1 MTGNMTVTRN
11 FRGWIFRVALGWL
24 LLVCAQARAQ
34 TAPEIVARTD
44 EARNPQQPFHTTV
57 TLVEYVSGR
66 ERDQD
71 TLTVFAKMD
80 PRTHQ
85 FRNLVQYAAPP
96 RDAGKRVLL
105 GGGALWFYD
114 PASKASVRIS
124 PAQQLVGQA
133 AIGDILTVNLSADY
147 SPTLLGTE
155 TISDATHTQ
164 RKCWHLQLKA
174 ADDLATYSR
183 VEYWVEQG
191 TYQPIKGSFYSDSG
205 RLLKVAYY
213 RNFSNVLGSIRP
225 TQTVIIDAVDKSLA
239 TVATSADYGYQDI
252 PDTWFERDY
261 LPHLETR

>member
-1 MTGNMTVTRN
+1 MIISIRS
-11 FRGWIFRVALGWL
+11 RLLWVAFGWL
-24 LLVCAQARAQ
+24 LLAGIPAWAQ
-34 TAPEIVARTD
+34 TASEIIARTD

-80 PRTHQ
+80 PHTHQ
-85 FRNLVQYAAPP
+85 FRNLVQYASPP

-133 AIGDILTVNLSADY
+133 AIGDVLTVNLSADY
-147 SPTLLGTE
+147 VATLLGTE
-155 TISDATHTQ
+155 TITDAARTQ
-164 RKCWHLQLKA
+164 RKCWHVQLKA

-191 TYQPIKGSFYSDSG
+191 TYLPIKGAFYSDSG

-213 RNFSNVLGSIRP
+213 RNFSKVLGSTRP

-239 TVATSADYGYQDI
+239 TVATSTDYGYQDI
-252 PDTWFERDY
+252 PDTWFQRDY

>member
-1 MTGNMTVTRN
+1 MVTTLRN
-11 FRGWIFRVALGWL
+11 RVLWMVLGWAL
-24 LLVCAQARAQ
+24 LAGVQARAD
-34 TAPEIVARTD
+34 TAQEIIARTD
-44 EARNPQQPFHTTV
+44 QVRNPQQPFHTTV

-80 PRTHQ
+80 PSTHQ

-133 AIGDILTVNLSADY
+133 AIGDVLTVNLAADY
-147 SPTLLGTE
+147 SSTLVGTE
-155 TISDATHTQ
+155 AIEDATRTQ
-164 RKCWHLQLKA
+164 RKCWHVQLKA

-191 TYQPIKGSFYSDSG
+191 TYLPIKGEFYSDSG

-213 RNFSNVLGSIRP
+213 RNFSEVLGSTRP

-239 TVATSADYGYQDI
+239 TVATSTDYGYQDI
-252 PDTWFERDY
+252 PDTWFQRDY

>member
-1 MTGNMTVTRN
+1 MAMTMTLPKWL
-11 FRGWIFRVALGWL
+11 FWMALGGL
-24 LLVCAQARAQ
+24 LLPCAQAGAD
-34 TAPEIVARTD
+34 TVPEIIARTD
-44 EARNPQQPFHTTV
+44 QIRNPQQPFHTTV

-66 ERDQD
+66 ERDED
-71 TLTVFAKMD
+71 TLSVFAKLD

-133 AIGDILTVNLSADY
+133 AIGDVLTVNLSADY
-147 SPTLLGTE
+147 SAALLGTE
-155 TISDATHTQ
+155 TVEDAARTQ
-164 RKCWHLQLKA
+164 RKCWHLRLKA

-183 VEYWVEQG
+183 IDYWVEQG
-191 TYQPIKGSFYSDSG
+191 SYLPIKGEFYSDSG
-205 RLLKVAYY
+205 RMLKVAYY
-213 RNFSNVLGSIRP
+213 RDFREVLGRTRP
-225 TQTVIIDAVDKSLA
+225 TQTVIIDAVDTSLA
-239 TVATSADYGYQDI
+239 TVATSTDYGYQDI
-252 PDTWFERDY
+252 PDTWFQRDY

>member
-1 MTGNMTVTRN
+1 MIITSRN
-11 FRGWIFRVALGWL
+11 WRLWVAFGWALMAC
-24 LLVCAQARAQ
+24 VQARADTRTD
-34 TAPEIVARTD
+34 TAPEIIARTD
-44 EARNPQQPFHTTV
+44 EVRNPQQPFHTTV

-66 ERDQD
+66 ARDQD
-71 TLTVFAKMD
+71 TLAVFAKMD

-85 FRNLVQYAAPP
+85 FRNLVQYVAPP

-133 AIGDILTVNLSADY
+133 AIGDVLTVNLSADY
-147 SPTLLGTE
+147 NAALLGTE
-155 TISDATHTQ
+155 DIEDAGRTQ
-164 RKCWHLQLKA
+164 RKCWHLQMKA

-191 TYQPIKGSFYSDSG
+191 TYLPIKAAFYSDSG
-205 RLLKVAYY
+205 RLLKIAYY
-213 RNFSNVLGSIRP
+213 RGFSSILGRMRP
-225 TQTVIIDAVDKSLA
+225 TQTIIIDAVDKSLA
-239 TVATSADYGYQDI
+239 TIATSSDYGYQEI
-252 PDTWFERDY
+252 PDTWFQRDY

>member
-1 MTGNMTVTRN
+1 MNISLRN
-11 FRGWIFRVALGWL
+11 WPLWVAFGCVL
-24 LLVCAQARAQ
+24 LTCIQARAD
-34 TAPEIVARTD
+34 TASEIVARTD
-44 EARNPQQPFHTTV
+44 QVRNPQQPFHTTV

-71 TLTVFAKMD
+71 TLTVFAKVD
-80 PRTHQ
+80 PGTHQ
-85 FRNLVQYAAPP
+85 FRNLVQYVAPP

-133 AIGDILTVNLSADY
+133 AIGDVLTVNLSADY
-147 SPTLLGTE
+147 TASLLGTE
-155 TISDATHTQ
+155 SVEDASRAQ
-164 RKCWHLQLKA
+164 RQCWHLQMKA

-183 VEYWVEQG
+183 VEFWVEQG
-191 TYQPIKGSFYSDSG
+191 TYLPIKAKFYSDSG

-213 RNFSNVLGSIRP
+213 RNFIDVLGKTRP
-225 TQTVIIDAVDKSLA
+225 TQTVIIDAVDTSLA
-239 TVATSADYGYQDI
+239 TVATSTDYGYQDI
-252 PDTWFERDY
+252 PDTWFQRDY

>member
-1 MTGNMTVTRN
+1 MSIA
-11 FRGWIFRVALGWL
+11 FRSRLSWIALGWVL
-24 LLVCAQARAQ
+24 LACGQARAA
-34 TAPEIVARTD
+34 TAPEIIARAD
-44 EARNPQQPFHTTV
+44 QVRNPQQSFHTTV

-133 AIGDILTVNLSADY
+133 AIGDVLTVNLSADY

-155 TISDATHTQ
+155 RIQDSTHAQ
-164 RKCWHLQLKA
+164 RECWHLRLTA
-174 ADDLATYSR
+174 ADDLATYSQ
-183 VEYWVEQG
+183 VDYWVEQG
-191 TYQPIKGSFYSDSG
+191 TYLPIKGEFYSDSG

-213 RNFSNVLGSIRP
+213 RHFSEVLGATRP
-225 TQTVIIDAVDKSLA
+225 TQTIIIDAVDKSLA

-252 PDTWFERDY
+252 PDTWFQRDY
-261 LPHLETR
+261 LPHLDTR

>member
-1 MTGNMTVTRN
+1 MRITFRN
-11 FRGWIFRVALGWL
+11 RPVWLFLGWVL
-24 LLVCAQARAQ
+24 LAGNQAWADS
-34 TAPEIVARTD
+34 AADIIARTD
-44 EARNPQQPFHTTV
+44 QVRNPQQPFHTTV

-66 ERDQD
+66 ERNQD
-71 TLTVFAKMD
+71 TLTVFAKTD

-85 FRNLVQYAAPP
+85 FRNLVQYVAPP

-133 AIGDILTVNLSADY
+133 AIGDVLTVNLSADY
-147 SPTLLGTE
+147 GVTLLGTE
-155 TISDATHTQ
+155 DIVDATRTQ

-191 TYQPIKGSFYSDSG
+191 TYLPIKGEFYSDSG
-205 RLLKVAYY
+205 RLLKIAYY
-213 RNFSNVLGSIRP
+213 RHFDNVLGTTRP
-225 TQTVIIDAVDKSLA
+225 TQTIIIDAVDKSLA
-239 TVATSADYGYQDI
+239 TVATSTDYGYQDI
-252 PDTWFERDY
+252 PDTWFQRDY
-261 LPHLETR
+261 LPHLDTR

>member
-1 MTGNMTVTRN
+1 MNISPSNWRLWV
-11 FRGWIFRVALGWL
+11 VLGCCL
-24 LLVCAQARAQ
+24 LTCAAARAE
-34 TAPEIVARTD
+34 TAGEIVARTD
-44 EARNPQQPFHTTV
+44 QVRNPQQPFHTTV

-71 TLTVFAKMD
+71 TLTVFAKAD

-133 AIGDILTVNLSADY
+133 AIGDVLTVNLAADY
-147 SPTLLGTE
+147 SAALLGAQ
-155 TISDATHTQ
+155 TIEDAAHAQ
-164 RKCWHLQLKA
+164 RKCWQLELKA
-174 ADDLATYSR
+174 TDDLATYSK

-191 TYQPIKGSFYSDSG
+191 SYLPIKGEFYSDSG
-205 RLLKVAYY
+205 RLLKIAYY
-213 RNFSNVLGSIRP
+213 RNFSDILGRTRP
-225 TQTVIIDAVDKSLA
+225 TQEVIIDAVDRSLA
-239 TVATSADYGYQDI
+239 TVATFTGYGYQDI
-252 PDTWFERDY
+252 PDTWFQRDY
-261 LPHLETR
+261 LPYLETR

>member
-1 MTGNMTVTRN
+1 MTGNIRSWTLWMA
-11 FRGWIFRVALGWL
+11 FGWL

-34 TAPEIVARTD
+34 TAAEIIARTD
-44 EARNPQQPFHTTV
+44 EARNPQQPFHSTV

-71 TLTVFAKMD
+71 TLTVFAKMN
-80 PRTHQ
+80 PGTRQ

-133 AIGDILTVNLSADY
+133 AIGDVLTVNLSADY
-147 SPTLLGTE
+147 SATLLGTE
-155 TISDATHTQ
+155 TIEDASRTQ
-164 RKCWHLQLKA
+164 RKCWHVQLKA
-174 ADDLATYSR
+174 SDDLATYSR
-183 VEYWVEQG
+183 VEYWVEQD
-191 TYQPIKGSFYSDSG
+191 TYQPIKGTFYSDSG

-213 RNFSNVLGSIRP
+213 RNFRNVLGKTRP

-239 TVATSADYGYQDI
+239 TVATSTDYGYQDI
-252 PDTWFERDY
+252 PDAWFQRDY

>member
-1 MTGNMTVTRN
+1 MTIT
-11 FRGWIFRVALGWL
+11 FRDWLLWAALGGVL
-24 LLVCAQARAQ
+24 LACAQARAA
-34 TAPEIVARTD
+34 TAPEIIARTD
-44 EARNPQQPFHTTV
+44 QVRNPQQPFHSTV

-80 PRTHQ
+80 PGTHQ
-85 FRNLVQYAAPP
+85 FRNLVQYAAPR

-133 AIGDILTVNLSADY
+133 AIGDVLTVNLAADY
-147 SPTLLGTE
+147 SAILLGTQAIE
-155 TISDATHTQ
+155 DATRTQ

-191 TYQPIKGSFYSDSG
+191 TYLPIKGEFYSDSG

-213 RNFSNVLGSIRP
+213 RNFSDVLGSTRP

-239 TVATSADYGYQDI
+239 TVATSTDYGYQDI
-252 PDTWFERDY
+252 PDTWFQRDY

>member
-1 MTGNMTVTRN
+1 MAMTIILRN
-11 FRGWIFRVALGWL
+11 GLLWVAFGWVL
-24 LLVCAQARAQ
+24 LACAQARAD
-34 TAPEIVARTD
+34 TAPEIIARTD
-44 EARNPQQPFHTTV
+44 QVRNPRQPFHTTV

-71 TLTVFAKMD
+71 TLTVFAKLD

-105 GGGALWFYD
+105 GGRALWFYD

-133 AIGDILTVNLSADY
+133 AIGDVLTVNLSADY
-147 SPTLLGTE
+147 GATLLGTE
-155 TISDATHTQ
+155 TMEDAARTQ
-164 RKCWHLQLKA
+164 RKCWHLRLKA

-183 VEYWVEQG
+183 VDYWVEQG
-191 TYQPIKGSFYSDSG
+191 TYLPIKGEFYSDSG

-213 RNFSNVLGSIRP
+213 RNFTEVLGRTRP
-225 TQTVIIDAVDKSLA
+225 TQTVIIDAVDTSLA
-239 TVATSADYGYQDI
+239 TVATSTDYGYQDI
-252 PDTWFERDY
+252 PDTWFQRDY